1 MDTYY
6 ICYKTFIAS
15 GPAVYPVGL
24 DYARGLYSFCPL
36 DISSTQ
42 GHFTFWKTT
51 EIKEQSSVV
60 VKRSIYLNVILHS
73 FSVFDLLNAA
83 ALKVIRTQ
91 QSSC

>member
-42 GHFTFWKTT
+42 GRFTFRKAT

-60 VKRSIYLNVILHS
+60 VKRFLILKCYLAQPFCI
-73 FSVFDLLNAA
+73 
-83 ALKVIRTQ
+83 
-91 QSSC
+91 